1 MAKAQKNPSTVA
13 TKWAQNLGASTP
25 SMQNGANAVQTAP
38 GVAAAAAA
46 PKMLQKVTAAI
57 QSGKYAN
64 RVQSV
69 SLGDWKN
76 AYIQKGIPRVAQGAQ
91 QATPK
96 MQAFYQEFLPVA
108 AAVSQEVSSMPN
120 ATLEDAIARSAT
132 AIRRFA
138 EFGKNRK

>member
-1 MAKAQKNPSTVA
+1 MT
-13 TKWAQNLGASTP
+13 
-25 SMQNGANAVQTAP
+25 NGANAVQQAP

-46 PKMLQKVTAAI
+46 PKMLAKVTAAI
-57 QSGKYAN
+57 QSGKYAS

-69 SLGDWKN
+69 SLGDWKQ

-108 AAVSQEVSSMPN
+108 AAVSQQVSGMPK
-120 ATLEDAIARSAT
+120 TTIEDSVARAAT
-132 AIRRFA
+132 AIRAFA
-138 EFGKNRK
+138 DFGKNRK